1 MPTRQACLH
10 GDVVALTAGPRPRL
24 LPAHASSAC
33 PALAARMRIRARAA
47 LACAV
52 LLAGMAMGTDAHAAD
67 APPVEAGEPDCVGLV
82 LGGGGARGAA
92 HIGVLKVMERE
103 HVPVCDIAGTSMG
116 AIVGGLY
123 ASGYTPQEL
132 ETLVGTL
139 DWADLFVDDP
149 PRDQQP
155 MHRKDGDF
163 RYLLDL
169 EIGFNNGKVVL
180 PGGLVQGQ
188 KLLILLRRLT
198 LSSWNVHDFDQL
210 PIPFR
215 AVAADIGTGEK
226 VVFDHGEL
234 ALAIR
239 SSMSVPGAFA
249 PLKVDGRLLVDGGM
263 VDNVPVDVVRAM
275 GARRLIVVN
284 VGSPLHEE
292 SALTNPVVIMDQM
305 ISALMKEK
313 TERQLAT
320 LGPDDLLITPELGDL
335 TAAQFNR
342 GAEAIR
348 QGELAAEAALPQI
361 RRYAVDPARYTAYRQ
376 RQRKREFDPGLI
388 SFLDVAEGQ
397 SPAARRSVENALASN
412 VGKPL
417 DVDALEADLGLA
429 YGSNHFQQLDY
440 RLVERDGKQGIEVRS
455 MERPWSVF
463 GRMGFQLSDDFDGRN
478 SYLVSAEVTATNLNR
493 FGAEWLNI
501 IRAGEI
507 SGLHSQ
513 FHQPLGEGSPFYLQ
527 PSLIL
532 QNEVFPLWKDGQQLA
547 EYKVNERSLGVAL
560 AYTPDTRFR
569 ISANVVGGR
578 DRGDR
583 LIGSPVDFQ
592 RDTQPFAGVIYT
604 ATWDSLDNIDFPTR
618 GLRVNASLETY
629 RTWGGADIKDDVAR
643 LTVDW
648 AHAWGRYHLLLGAYL
663 ASSIDDTHYF
673 RTQQFMGGFLNLSG
687 FHERAVFGNQS
698 ALLRSVVYRRTGDTS
713 QLFSLPLFVG
723 ASLELGNAWLDRS
736 LVDADDLIVAG
747 SLFTGVD
754 TPLGPMFL
762 AYGYNERGEGSWYLT
777 FGSLLRPREP

>member
-1 MPTRQACLH
+1 MRAWQKGRGRAGLSLQ
-10 GDVVALTAGPRPRL
+10 GSEALRASRRFVAPHDPNLAVRL
-24 LPAHASSAC
+24 SRFLLLVGGLLQVGLAWAAEPVPVDARDPA
-33 PALAARMRIRARAA
+33 
-47 LACAV
+47 
-52 LLAGMAMGTDAHAAD
+52 
-67 APPVEAGEPDCVGLV
+67 CVGLV

-103 HVPVCDIAGTSMG
+103 HIPVCEIAGTSMG

-123 ASGYTPQEL
+123 ASGYTSQEL
-132 ETLVGTL
+132 ETLVSTL

-169 EIGFNNGKVVL
+169 EIGFTNGKVVL

-198 LSSWNVHDFDQL
+198 LSTWDVHDFDAL

-226 VVFDHGEL
+226 VVFDQGEL

-263 VDNVPVDVVRAM
+263 VDNVPVDVVRSM
-275 GARRLIVVN
+275 GASKLVVVD

-320 LGPDDLLITPELGDL
+320 LGPSDVLITPELGDL
-335 TAAQFNR
+335 TAAEFNR
-342 GAEAIR
+342 GGEAIR
-348 QGELAAEAALPQI
+348 QGELAAEAALPQL
-361 RRYAVDPARYTAYRQ
+361 RRYSVDAGTYASYRE
-376 RQRKREFDPGLI
+376 RQRKRNFDPQLI
-388 SFLDVAEGQ
+388 SFLDVVGSK
-397 SPAARRSVENALASN
+397 SPSARKSVENALASN

-417 DVDALEADLGLA
+417 DVDALEGDLGLA

-440 RLVERDGKQGIEVRS
+440 RLVERDGRQGLEVRP

-463 GRMGFQLSDDFDGRN
+463 GRLGFQLSDDFDGRN

-501 IRAGEI
+501 IRAGEV
-507 SGLHSQ
+507 SGLYSE
-513 FHQPLGEGSPFYLQ
+513 FHQPLGEGSPFYVQ
-527 PSLIL
+527 PSLL
-532 QNEVFPLWKDGQQLA
+532 YQNEVFPLWRDGQQLA
-547 EYKVNERSLGVAL
+547 EYRVNQRALGMAL

-569 ISANVVGGR
+569 VSANVLAGQ

-583 LIGSPVDFQ
+583 LVGSPVDFQ
-592 RDTQPFAGVIYT
+592 RDKQPFAGVVYN

-618 GLRVNASLETY
+618 GLRVTASLEAY
-629 RTWGGADIKDDVAR
+629 RKWGGTEIKDDVAR

-663 ASSIDDTHYF
+663 ASSVDDTHYF
-673 RTQQFMGGFLNLSG
+673 RTQQFLGGFLNLSG

-698 ALLRSVVYRRTGDTS
+698 ALFRSVAYRRTGDTS

-723 ASLELGNAWLDRS
+723 ASLEVGNAWLDRS
-736 LVDADDLIVAG
+736 LVDADDLVTAG
-747 SLFTGVD
+747 SLFAGVD

-762 AYGYNERGEGSWYLT
+762 AYGYNEEGQGSWYLT
-777 FGSLLRPREP
+777 FGSLLRPQMP

>member
-1 MPTRQACLH
+1 MQARQ
-10 GDVVALTAGPRPRL
+10 DRTPRRGLFRL
-24 LPAHASSAC
+24 W
-33 PALAARMRIRARAA
+33 R
-47 LACAV
+47 
-52 LLAGMAMGTDAHAAD
+52 DAHAAFLLSTLLL
-67 APPVEAGEPDCVGLV
+67 APAALAGSPETAKMADPQCVGLV

-103 HVPVCDIAGTSMG
+103 HVPICEIAGTSMG

-169 EIGFNNGKVVL
+169 EIGFADGKVVL

-198 LSSWNVHDFDQL
+198 LSTWNIHDFDAL

-226 VVFDHGEL
+226 VVFGEGEL

-249 PLKVDGRLLVDGGM
+249 PLNVDGRLLVDGGM
-263 VDNVPVDVVRAM
+263 VDNVPVDVVRDM
-275 GARRLIVVN
+275 GASRLVVVD
-284 VGSPLHEE
+284 VGSPLHER

-313 TERQLAT
+313 TDRQLAT
-320 LGPDDLLITPELGDL
+320 LGPDDLLIQPELGDL

-348 QGELAAEAALPQI
+348 QGELAAEAMLPQI
-361 RRYAVDPARYTAYRQ
+361 RRYAVDPATYAAYRE
-376 RQRKREFDPGLI
+376 RQRKHDFDPRLV
-388 SFLDVAEGQ
+388 SFLNVVEGRSQ
-397 SPAARRSVENALASN
+397 SAKKSVENALAPN

-417 DVDALEADLGLA
+417 DVDALEQDLGLA

-440 RLVERDGKQGIEVRS
+440 RLVERNGEQGIEVRPT
-455 MERPWSVF
+455 ERPWSVF
-463 GRMGFQLSDDFDGRN
+463 GRLGFQLSDDFDGRN
-478 SYLVSAEVTATNLNR
+478 SYLVSTEVTATNLNR

-501 IRAGEI
+501 IRLGQI
-507 SGLHSQ
+507 SGLYSE
-513 FHQPLGEGSPFYLQ
+513 FHQPLGEGSPFYVQ
-527 PSLIL
+527 PSVLF
-532 QNEVFPLWKDGQQLA
+532 QNEVFPAWRDGQQLA
-547 EYKVNERSLGVAL
+547 EYKVNQRALGVAL

-569 ISANVVGGR
+569 ISANVLAGR
-578 DRGDR
+578 DRGDQ
-583 LIGSPVDFQ
+583 LIGRPFDFE
-592 RDTQPFAGVIYT
+592 RDKQPFAGIVYN

-618 GLRVNASLETY
+618 GMRITASLEAY
-629 RTWGGADIKDDVAR
+629 RRWGGAEIKDNVAR
-643 LTVDW
+643 LNIDW

-663 ASSIDDTHYF
+663 TSSVDDTHYF

-698 ALLRSVVYRRTGDTS
+698 ALFRSVAYRRTGDTS

-736 LVDADDLIVAG
+736 LVDADDLIFAG

-762 AYGYNERGEGSWYLT
+762 AYGYNEKGQGSWYLT
-777 FGSLLRPREP
+777 FGSLLRPRVP

>member
-1 MPTRQACLH
+1 MQARQSSPPAIRSCLLRF
-10 GDVVALTAGPRPRL
+10 ALAMLLSVGTAWS
-24 LPAHASSAC
+24 H
-33 PALAARMRIRARAA
+33 PALAASSPAA
-47 LACAV
+47 
-52 LLAGMAMGTDAHAAD
+52 TTSE
-67 APPVEAGEPDCVGLV
+67 PPCVGLV

-103 HVPVCDIAGTSMG
+103 HVPVCQIAGTSMG

-123 ASGYTPQEL
+123 ASGYTSEEL
-132 ETLVGTL
+132 ENLIGTL

-169 EIGFNNGKVVL
+169 EIGFSNGKVVL

-198 LSSWNVHDFDQL
+198 LSSWNVHDFNKL

-226 VVFDHGEL
+226 VVFDQGEL

-249 PLKVDGRLLVDGGM
+249 PLNVDGRLLVDGGM
-263 VDNVPVDVVRAM
+263 VDNVPIDVVRDM
-275 GARRLIVVN
+275 GASRLIVVD

-313 TERQLAT
+313 TQRQLAT
-320 LGPDDLLITPELGDL
+320 LGPDDILITPELGDL

-342 GAEAIR
+342 GGEAIR
-348 QGELAAEAALPQI
+348 QGELAAEAALAQI
-361 RRYAVDPARYTAYRQ
+361 RRYSVDPATYAAYRE
-376 RQRKREFDPGLI
+376 RQRKRDFDPLLV
-388 SFLDVAEGQ
+388 SFLDVVEGK
-397 SPAARRSVENALASN
+397 SPAARASVENALASN

-417 DVDALEADLGLA
+417 DLDALEEDLGMA

-440 RLVERDGKQGIEVRS
+440 RLVEREGRQGIEVRP

-463 GRMGFQLSDDFDGRN
+463 GKLGFQLSDDFDGRN
-478 SYLVSAEVTATNLNR
+478 SYLVSAEITATNLNR

-507 SGLHSQ
+507 SGLYSE
-513 FHQPLGEGSPFYLQ
+513 FHQPLGEGSPFYVQ
-527 PSLIL
+527 PSLSF
-532 QNEVFPLWKDGQQLA
+532 QNEIFPFWRDGEQLA
-547 EYKVNERSLGVAL
+547 EYKVNKRALGLAL

-569 ISANVVGGR
+569 VSANIITGQ

-583 LIGSPVDFQ
+583 LIGSPLDFE
-592 RDTQPFAGVIYT
+592 RDKQPFAGIVYST
-604 ATWDSLDNIDFPTR
+604 TWDSLDNIDFPTR
-618 GLRVNASLETY
+618 GLRVTASLEAY
-629 RTWGGADIKDDVAR
+629 RTWGGTEIKDDVAR
-643 LTVDW
+643 VTVDW

-663 ASSIDDTHYF
+663 ASSVDDTHYF

-698 ALLRSVVYRRTGDTS
+698 ALFRSVAYRRTGDTS

-723 ASLELGNAWLDRS
+723 ASLELGNAWLDRG
-736 LVDADDLIVAG
+736 LVDADDLILAG

-762 AYGYNERGEGSWYLT
+762 AYGYNEEGQGSWYLT
-777 FGSLLRPREP
+777 FGSLLRPRTP